1 VWKPLKRRIRLT
13 SQFRGPYPKI
23 LRMPPGEK
31 TNPEFENCKKSKK
44 KKSFN
49 ENKKLLFTLMFQNYF
64 AFL

>member
-44 KKSFN
+44 KNPLTKIKNCF
-49 ENKKLLFTLMFQNYF
+49 LL
-64 AFL
+64 